1 MVTKASTKLILLEG
15 SILSF
20 LCPDNCKGKRATCK
34 KWALKGAVVRIKTF
48 HLQRKLDHLDD
59 EHIVFSVWTMGII
72 PLLLTCSICSLSFP
86 NLPLALHWQS
96 VSFVTKQFQKCF
108 RNTEDCANGSHRS
121 AHHGCLLGCHW
132 AGFCDGLEV
141 LGHRGSFTKA
151 LSSKHQEIK
160 ARQTSKRH
168 LSQSKGWCKEAPC
181 TESCL
186 F

>member
-1 MVTKASTKLILLEG
+1 MQKVG
-15 SILSF
+15 SKRCCSQDKDFPSSKKTRSPGWWAYCLF
-20 LCPDNCKGKRATCK
+20 CLNRGDHPLAPDM
-34 KWALKGAVVRIKTF
+34 
-48 HLQRKLDHLDD
+48 QY
-59 EHIVFSVWTMGII
+59 
-72 PLLLTCSICSLSFP
+72 CSPSFP
-86 NLPLALHWQS
+86 TLPLALHWQS
-96 VSFVTKQFQKCF
+96 ISFVTKQFQKCF

-141 LGHRGSFTKA
+141 LGHHGSFTKA